1 MDDAEEA
8 AQLAAAL
15 DVVGL
20 SAAEQQ
26 CVYRTVAGV
35 LELGQPGFVAQPGSS
50 GELAAAVEGGLGAL
64 AGAAGLLGLEPAA
77 LEAVLISRRI
87 CARDE
92 WYTVELSEPQVARA
106 WILCREPS
114 EHVEG

>member
-1 MDDAEEA
+1 
-8 AQLAAAL
+8 
-15 DVVGL
+15 
-20 SAAEQQ
+20 
-26 CVYRTVAGV
+26 
-35 LELGQPGFVAQPGSS
+35 
-50 GELAAAVEGGLGAL
+50 
-64 AGAAGLLGLEPAA
+64 
-77 LEAVLISRRI
+77 VLISRRI